1 MRLWKSGRYSGD
13 DSTVMQAVRRFFNY
27 RQNGE
32 NSMYIIAGLGNPG
45 SKYAGTRHNAG
56 FETVERLAEKYR
68 IDLITKKFQ
77 ALCGTGVIEGQKVL
91 LLKPQ
96 TYMNLSGESIRAACD
111 FYKIDVTEELIVL
124 YDDIS
129 LAPGQLR
136 IRKKGSAGGHNG
148 IKSIIARC
156 GTSEFARIKVG
167 VGGKPEGWD
176 LADHV
181 LGHFS
186 KSERELVEQS
196 IPDACLAAGYMV
208 NGGADR
214 AMNEFNAKRRE

>member
-1 MRLWKSGRYSGD
+1 MED
-13 DSTVMQAVRRFFNY
+13 HVMYV
-27 RQNGE
+27 
-32 NSMYIIAGLGNPG
+32 IAGLGNPD
-45 SKYAGTRHNAG
+45 SKYRNTRHNIG
-56 FETVERLAEKYR
+56 FDVIDALAEKYNINMNER
-68 IDLITKKFQ
+68 KHR
-77 ALCGTGVIEGQKVL
+77 AVCGRGIIEGVKVL
-91 LLKPQ
+91 LAKPQ
-96 TYMNLSGESIRAACD
+96 TYMNASGDSIAEILK
-111 FYKIDVTEELIVL
+111 FYKLDAKEGLIVIF
-124 YDDIS
+124 DDIS
-129 LAPGQLR
+129 LLPGNIR